1 MKSEAE
7 AAAVHELEQDERF
20 DLWSQVRV
28 GRSVDIMAAPHH
40 VSSLR
45 TWLHT
50 RGLGWTLLIPDV
62 AALMELEQRPA
73 AASNKMWVGHNM
85 DWTQVN
91 ISCVSKNICKMNI
104 IFPVP
109 PA

>member
-1 MKSEAE
+1 MLRVEVKSEAE
-7 AAAVHELEQDERF
+7 AVAVHELDQDERF

-28 GRSVDIMAAPHH
+28 GRHVDIMAAPAH
-40 VSSLR
+40 VSGLR
-45 TWLHT
+45 TWLDT

-62 AALMELEQRPA
+62 ATLMELEQRPA

-91 ISCVSKNICKMNI
+91 I
-104 IFPVP
+104 
-109 PA
+109 